1 MTKIGLLIKQETER
15 ILNEKLQGAD
25 SLMLVKYSGLSAP
38 SLDLLR
44 SSLSTV
50 DSSFMVVKNCVS
62 KRIFKSAQDLLSLIE
77 GPCGLIF
84 VNKDLI
90 STSRI
95 IYKFIKENPGFEV
108 KAGFLRDKLI
118 TGKQF
123 EALSKV
129 SSLSVL
135 QSQVVGGLKSPI
147 FGLVFGLKQ
156 ILNKLAWTLG
166 QVKDKKGKQ

>member
-1 MTKIGLLIKQETER
+1 MRKIGLIIKQETER
-15 ILNEKLQGAD
+15 ILRDRLKRCENGFL
-25 SLMLVKYSGLSAP
+25 LIKYSGLSASDLNRLRN
-38 SLDLLR
+38 SLFNID
-44 SSLSTV
+44 SHLSVT
-50 DSSFMVVKNCVS
+50 KNCVS
-62 KRIFKSAQDLLSLIE
+62 KRVFKSYQDLYSRIS

-95 IYKFIKENPGFEV
+95 IYNFIKEKPDLEV
-108 KAGFLRDKLI
+108 KAGFLKDRII
-118 TGKQF
+118 TGREI

-129 SSLSVL
+129 ASLAAL

-156 ILNKLAWTLG
+156 ILNKLAWALG
-166 QVKDKKGKQ
+166 QIKEKKGG